1 VSKIKFNLTPQEHIK
16 EIKEC
21 GEKFTGSQYY
31 CLYKEDIE
39 KLVKYSEKRDKEI
52 ERLNNILTEIENIIE
67 EDSDWIYNDPLE
79 IRENFKV
86 IDSEYLLNK
95 LKELKGSDKE

>member
-1 VSKIKFNLTPQEHIK
+1 MIDKEMAIKIVNKIGSYGDIVLRSDLQEVAKFIDYQDK
-16 EIKEC
+16 EIK
-21 GEKFTGSQYY
+21 
-31 CLYKEDIE
+31 
-39 KLVKYSEKRDKEI
+39 
-52 ERLNNILTEIENIIE
+52 RLNNIITELEKIIE
-67 EDSDWIYNDPLE
+67 EDSEWIYNDPLE

>member
-1 VSKIKFNLTPQEHIK
+1 MIDVN
-16 EIKEC
+16 
-21 GEKFTGSQYY
+21 
-31 CLYKEDIE
+31 YKEYKETLEDNMRLISINH
-39 KLVKYSEKRDKEI
+39 KLKEEI